1 MSLLPLLKSESLIL
15 GMRLTKGKIGILDQN
30 LFKEGED
37 DNDNF
42 KLIQPRGYKEEHNFA
57 LN

>member
-42 KLIQPRGYKEEHNFA
+42 KLIQPRGYKENIT
-57 LN
+57 LL